1 MKDKILQELYKLG
14 ISYNDIRRF
23 DYRMKSVK
31 TSVERAV
38 ELHFRA
44 YGSKMALAPISRE
57 TLLARMKD
65 TGESLSEILAT
76 YALEEQFLKGDIR
89 AVEKQRYDMMDRV
102 AETMNDLIGY
112 KFFNRES
119 FEGRDTEEIQYILNT
134 FTGVNL
140 TTKSEIHAI
149 LTEFGVVD
157 EFIQEGWNLAEAINK
172 RISNNIKR

>member
-44 YGSKMALAPISRE
+44 DGSKMALAPISRE

-76 YALEEQFLKGDIR
+76 YALEEQFLKGDLKAVQRERDDMIDR
-89 AVEKQRYDMMDRV
+89 A
-102 AETMNDLIGY
+102 ANIMNDLLGY
-112 KFFNRES
+112 RFFSRQS
-119 FEGRDTEEIQYILNT
+119 FADKDNEHIQYIVDT
-134 FTGVNL
+134 FTGVSL

-149 LTEFGVVD
+149 LTDYGVVD
-157 EFIQEGWNLAEAINK
+157 DFIQEGWDLAESISK
-172 RISNNIKR
+172 RLSLR